1 MHEIHNCSS
10 CFSSISAISK
20 CPSFSLPFLPR
31 TQNMTL
37 LQKKLSS
44 VEEELSEVRGM
55 MDEERGREEKWR
67 EGRDQ
72 LQTDLKV
79 AEKSV
84 EDAYAEV
91 EKEKGLRYMYMY
103 IIYKHKFYTS
113 SLPLL
118 SYSPSLPGPH
128 WNRISQ
134 TL

>member
-1 MHEIHNCSS
+1 MKFIFVVAVFPRSQPSLSVLPSLFRSS
-10 CFSSISAISK
+10 
-20 CPSFSLPFLPR
+20 LLPR
-31 TQNMTL
+31 TQNVTL

-84 EDAYAEV
+84 EDAYTEV
-91 EKEKGLRYMYMY
+91 EKEKGLR
-103 IIYKHKFYTS
+103 
-113 SLPLL
+113 
-118 SYSPSLPGPH
+118 
-128 WNRISQ
+128 
-134 TL
+134 